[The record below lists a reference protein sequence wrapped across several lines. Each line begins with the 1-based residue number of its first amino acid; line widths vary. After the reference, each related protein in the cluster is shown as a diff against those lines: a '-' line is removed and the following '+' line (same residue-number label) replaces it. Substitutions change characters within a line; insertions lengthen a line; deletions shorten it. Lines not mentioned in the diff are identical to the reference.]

1 MVAFRC
7 PHCGADIMFDPEKES
22 MRCEYCDSIITI
34 DEYNAT
40 LPEKGYY
47 TTNELSCTQCGAV
60 IYSTDNTVATF
71 CSYCGSS
78 VVLRNRIVKE
88 KKPDYIIPFSVS
100 DKTAKE
106 IYRNRIDSL
115 LLAPK
120 WMDDETNVSKFRGIY
135 MPFHLLR
142 YSYEGNYSGEGTSF
156 AIETEHGK
164 KYDVTKTWQIEE
176 VPVSAAYDSIPVDA
190 SSSFPDNMSRAITPY
205 TKKKMVPFKEP
216 YLAGYYADSADVP
229 PEIYADKYAAA
240 VKSKMATEKPK
251 VKKVEIDTADL
262 INKCELKGEYNSALF
277 PVWFL
282 SFRNKNRISYAAVNG
297 ETGELVA
304 DVPLDFK
311 KYLISSGQCKA
322 IKEGLT
328 SHMRLDDYGATR
340 IDSLYLDS
348 FDHNLICKSLEKPLY
363 KEKLRVRSYGAFS
376 EADAVYVEIKK
387 KFKGIVYKRRV
398 RMSAEGARAYY
409 THQMTYEQAQH
420 VYPVLQNP
428 ENDLTVGKIQI
439 AREIDAF
446 FKRHPGIEPAM
457 LISCIREAWCPNDID
472 DQDCVDRITFDE
484 SISYVDLLEANAVQ
498 RRPVISD
505 DLAVMEIKCAVR
517 AMTRPQKKAPG
528 SGAGPEPAAPV
539 KPKQEKKRNALCP
552 FCGREIMPEA
562 RYCNSCGKDLSE
574 AGELEKAASFFDPEY
589 TRKTCIACGGAIPMG
604 ARYCHLCGADQKW
617 EGRYVPPSNPENDG
631 EQPENTPESR
641 EGPAFRQRM
650 LESAYLTM
658 FDAPEGE
665 SVRELFP
672 AGWYGAC
679 DETRILA
686 LSEAVSKRLRIE
698 ETNAWQKAEGTQ
710 S

>member
-7 PHCGADIMFDPEKES
+7 PHCGADIQFDPEKGS
-22 MRCEYCDSIITI
+22 MKCEYCNSIITI

-282 SFRNKNRISYAAVNG
+282 SLRNKNRISYAAVNG

-311 KYLISSGQCKA
+311 KYLMVSLVVAAAFSLILNIFFTLTPGKFLFATTFLAFVAFIIANKLLNDTYRRKMHYDDAGYIGQDVDK
-322 IKEGLT
+322 IKEKYQKKNKS
-328 SHMRLDDYGATR
+328 SHLVLKIILLLFLYGVIIECAEDFAFME
-340 IDSLYLDS
+340 IIEALYVPIVFIIIIVNVVRNIVGS
-348 FDHNLICKSLEKPLY
+348 GSKSTVKEKKAPLY
-363 KEKLRVRSYGAFS
+363 RKILILAMPIAAIIVGAVVVSS
-376 EADAVYVEIKK
+376 ETIHD
-387 KFKGIVYKRRV
+387 
-398 RMSAEGARAYY
+398 MAYY
-409 THQMTYEQAQH
+409 TAGIFSIIMIILTAFAI
-420 VYPVLQNP
+420 VRIQNDFTMR
-428 ENDLTVGKIQI
+428 DLPLFT
-439 AREIDAF
+439 A
-446 FKRHPGIEPAM
+446 KRG
-457 LISCIREAWCPNDID
+457 
-472 DQDCVDRITFDE
+472 
-484 SISYVDLLEANAVQ
+484 
-498 RRPVISD
+498 
-505 DLAVMEIKCAVR
+505 
-517 AMTRPQKKAPG
+517 
-528 SGAGPEPAAPV
+528 
-539 KPKQEKKRNALCP
+539 
-552 FCGREIMPEA
+552 
-562 RYCNSCGKDLSE
+562 
-574 AGELEKAASFFDPEY
+574 GE
-589 TRKTCIACGGAIPMG
+589 
-604 ARYCHLCGADQKW
+604 
-617 EGRYVPPSNPENDG
+617 
-631 EQPENTPESR
+631 
-641 EGPAFRQRM
+641 
-650 LESAYLTM
+650 
-658 FDAPEGE
+658 
-665 SVRELFP
+665 
-672 AGWYGAC
+672 
-679 DETRILA
+679 
-686 LSEAVSKRLRIE
+686 
-698 ETNAWQKAEGTQ
+698 
-710 S
+710 